1 VNETILNAREGT
13 AVPSSLVTVRVIA
26 VGSMNPVKI
35 GATRAILAKVY
46 PAARIDGVSVP
57 SSVADQPF
65 GDDETIRGAIARAT
79 AARIAL
85 AADLGVGIEGG
96 VVEQPDGAMHTCAW
110 AAIVNADGV
119 TGVGG
124 SLSMPLPNAVAAM
137 VRNGTELGH
146 AMDALI
152 GATNTKHV
160 QGAVGILT
168 GGLVDRQRA
177 YEIILSYAIAPFVT
191 PEFYNR

>member
-1 VNETILNAREGT
+1 MSVADDQTHSLLS
-13 AVPSSLVTVRVIA
+13 AVRSIA
-26 VGSMNPVKI
+26 VGSTNPVKFN
-35 GATRAILAKVY
+35 AVRAVLEPLAPQAKF
-46 PAARIDGVSVP
+46 ARVAVAST
-57 SSVADQPF
+57 VADQPF

-152 GATNTKHV
+152 GATNTKHA

-191 PEFYNR
+191 PELYNR